1 MTSAPFA
8 PWLLRGE
15 AIVAWARCHGRHSV
29 LPDGVQRAMGPSLLT
44 ATRFTSSPVGP
55 FLQLAIAE
63 PARIGL
69 RFGWCLTTVVV
80 DNPQARVGH
89 HLNWGVPA
97 TLGSLRWLGRDER
110 RELVWQERDLILRAE
125 AHGPAVPIV
134 FPLRAI
140 QRRPDGPVVVPGH
153 LGGRARLARPALHTV
168 PGDDLAPLAGEHL
181 GVLLEGVSQVVRE
194 ARHPVGLR
202 ATLLA
207 PAQAGSQPIEPAMR
221 DRIPD
226 RVTRE
231 PALR

>member
-1 MTSAPFA
+1 MSTAPFA

-15 AIVAWARCHGRHSV
+15 AIVALARSRGRHSM
-29 LPDGVQRAMGPSLLT
+29 LPAGVRPAPGPSLLT

-63 PARIGL
+63 PARIGPRL
-69 RFGWCLTTVVV
+69 GWCLTTVVV
-80 DNPQARVGH
+80 DNPQARLGH
-89 HLNWGVPA
+89 QLNWGVPA
-97 TLGSLRWLGRDER
+97 QLGSLRWLARDER

-125 AHGPAVPIV
+125 AHGPAVPLV
-134 FPLRAI
+134 LPLRAV

-153 LGGRARLARPALHTV
+153 LGGRARWARPALHVV
-168 PGDDLAPLAGEHL
+168 PDDNLAPLAGEHL
-181 GVLLEGVSQVVRE
+181 GLLLEGVSQVVRE
-194 ARHPVGLR
+194 ARHTVGLR

-207 PAQAGSQPIEPAMR
+207 PAQAGAQPVEPAMR